1 MSESSSQRSKSNL
14 AMLLGSWD
22 WNITPR
28 STLSVGGRLQ
38 RQTGSGTAV
47 EFDEVAAFVS
57 ADHRFD

>member
-1 MSESSSQRSKSNL
+1 
-14 AMLLGSWD
+14 MLLGSWD